1 MNDKRTSIQEM
12 VELFNNRKVNKKMIE
27 NAAKSLV
34 GLYEYLILLAEY
46 VDNCEKTIKEAYTL
60 FLSLI
65 NLVIFIYLILLFL
78 NN

>member
-1 MNDKRTSIQEM
+1 
-12 VELFNNRKVNKKMIE
+12 MIE
-27 NAAKSLV
+27 NAPKSMV
-34 GLYEYLILLAEY
+34 GLYEYIILLAEY